1 MTSDATTSDFG
12 DNPFLAASTLPY
24 GLPDFASIR
33 DEHYVPAFEAGF
45 SEHLTEIAAIAA
57 DPEPPSFLNTVVA
70 LERSGQLLDRVCAA
84 FFNSS
89 SSHATDAIQAIETE
103 VSPRLADHQDNIF
116 LDANLYRR
124 FQDLGTEGLDDES
137 ARLVDE
143 YRKAFRRAGA
153 QLEEAAQARL
163 REINA
168 ELSGLSTK
176 FSQDVLKDTNGSALL
191 IEDPAE
197 LDGLPADDLAT
208 AAQAAQ
214 DAGYEG
220 KYLLTLI
227 LPTNQPALEVLT
239 NRDTRR
245 RLFTASVS
253 RGARPNEFNVLPT
266 AARMAQLRAER
277 AALLGYATHADYAT
291 DDQTAPSLDAIH
303 AMLDKLAPAAV
314 RNAQAEAQI
323 LAGAAGHELE
333 PWDWSFYSE
342 RVRKDKYNVDLAA
355 LRPYFELERVLADGV
370 FYAANKLYGLSFQER
385 TDLAGYHPD
394 VRVWEVF
401 NEDGTGL
408 GLFLGDYYTRDTKNG
423 GAWMNPLVEQSRLMG
438 RQSVVVNNLNISKP
452 PAGEPTLLSYDE
464 VVTCFH
470 EFGHALHGL
479 FSQVNYPRFS
489 GTNVP
494 RDFVEYPSQVN
505 EMWILWPEVVA
516 NYARHH
522 LTGEPLAPEQ
532 ISRLEAARLWG
543 EGFATT
549 EYLGAALLDL
559 AWHQLEPATEVN
571 DPLAFEARALAEA
584 GVDLRLVPPRY
595 RTGYFKHIFAGGY
608 SAGYYA
614 YIWSEV
620 LDADTVEW
628 FRSDGGLTRANG
640 DHFRATLLSRG
651 NSQDPLQSFRDFR
664 GRDAELAPLLDRRG
678 LN

>member
-1 MTSDATTSDFG
+1 MTDDSAG
-12 DNPFLAASTLPY
+12 NPFLAESTLPY
-24 GLPDFASIR
+24 GLPDFSRIR
-33 DEHYVPAFEAGF
+33 DEHFIPAFEAGF
-45 SEHLTEIAAIAA
+45 SQHLAEIAAIGSA
-57 DPEPPSFLNTVVA
+57 PEGPTFDNTVLP
-70 LERSGQLLDRVCAA
+70 LERSGQLLDRVAA
-84 FFNSS
+84 VFFNNS
-89 SSHATDAIQAIETE
+89 SSHATDTVQAIETDI
-103 VSPRLADHQDNIF
+103 SPRLAAHQDNIH
-116 LDANLYRR
+116 LDAKLYRR
-124 FQDLGTEGLDDES
+124 FQDLGTEGLDAES
-137 ARLVDE
+137 ARLVEE

-153 QLEEAAQARL
+153 QLDGAAQSRL

-176 FSQDVLKDTNGSALL
+176 FSQDVLKDTNDSALL
-191 IEDPAE
+191 VEDPSE

-208 AAQAAQ
+208 AAQAAK
-214 DAGYEG
+214 DAGHPG

-227 LPTNQPALEVLT
+227 LPTAQPALEVLT

-245 RLFTASVS
+245 RLFEASVN
-253 RGARPNEFNVLPT
+253 RGSGPNEFNVLAT

-277 AALLGYATHADYAT
+277 AALLGYASHADFAT
-291 DDQTAPSLDAIH
+291 EDQTAPSLEAIH
-303 AMLDKLAPAAV
+303 SMLGKLAPAAV
-314 RNAQAEAQI
+314 HNAQAEAQT
-323 LAGAAGHELE
+323 LAELAGHELE

-342 RVRKDKYNVDLAA
+342 RVRKEKYSVDLAA
-355 LRPYFELERVLADGV
+355 LRPYFELERVLQDGV
-370 FYAANKLYGLSFQER
+370 FHAASRLYGLTFRER
-385 TDLAGYHPD
+385 PDLPGYHPD

-408 GLFLGDYYTRDTKNG
+408 GLFLGDYYTRDSKNG
-423 GAWMNPLVEQSRLMG
+423 GAWMNPLVEQSRLMD
-438 RQSVVVNNLNISKP
+438 RRAVVVNNLNISKP

-479 FSQVNYPRFS
+479 LSDVMYPRFS

-505 EMWILWPEVVA
+505 EMWILWPDIVR

-522 LTGEPLAPEQ
+522 ITGEPLDAEE
-532 ISRLEAARLWG
+532 IGRLEAARLWG

-559 AWHQLEPATEVN
+559 AWHELEPGTEIP
-571 DPLAFEARALAEA
+571 DPLAFEAEALAKA
-584 GVDLRLVPPRY
+584 GVELKLVPPRY

-628 FRSDGGLTRANG
+628 FKSGGGLTRANG
-640 DHFRATLLSRG
+640 DHFRNTLLSRG
-651 NSQDPLQSFRDFR
+651 NSVDPLQSFRNFR
-664 GRDAELAPLLDRRG
+664 GRDAELAPLLKRRG
-678 LN
+678 LE